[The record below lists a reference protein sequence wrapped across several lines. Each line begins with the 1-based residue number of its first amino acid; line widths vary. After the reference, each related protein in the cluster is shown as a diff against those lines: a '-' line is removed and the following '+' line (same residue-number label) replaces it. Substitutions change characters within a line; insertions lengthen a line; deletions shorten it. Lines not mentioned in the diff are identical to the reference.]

1 MVASLCG
8 SSSCLCGLSVVDS
21 SDGVIDLTLTGT
33 GVSGDPWVIT
43 PNFDNDAFN
52 AITQLGVGLTGYI
65 LPAEPGSASVSPLSV
80 RTSGTWGSGSLNS
93 FGADSTK
100 GAPIYVDSNG
110 DIRTVPTHTSNT
122 AATSG
127 SWGSTLVPTQTAN
140 TQTVSANLASLVVNS
155 MSLTRSASI
164 IMQGYLTFTTN
175 TAVAGTGVEFQAS
188 TELLVNGSFSGVG
201 GSHHVNVT
209 PATPFL
215 TGDGNVRTATI
226 PAGSSVTFAV
236 RARVTWRSGTWTSLV
251 LTGSY
256 EFAGIWATN

>member
-8 SSSCLCGLSVVDS
+8 GGACACGLTVVDS
-21 SDGVIDLTLTGT
+21 TDGVIDLTLTGS
-33 GVSGDPWVIT
+33 GAPGDPWLVT
-43 PNFDNDAFN
+43 PRFDNDAFN
-52 AITQLGVGLTGYI
+52 AETQLGDGLTGYI
-65 LPAEPGSASVSPLSV
+65 LPAEAGSPSVAALAV
-80 RTSGTWGSGSLNS
+80 RTSGVWGASPLDVYG
-93 FGADSTK
+93 GTSTV

-110 DIRTVPTHTSNT
+110 EIRTVPTHTANV
-122 AATSG
+122 AGASG

-140 TQTVSANLASLVVNS
+140 AVSLSGNLASLVVNN
-155 MSLTRSASI
+155 LSAVRTAAI

-175 TAVAGTGVEFQAS
+175 TAVAGAGIEFQAA
-188 TELLVNGSFSGVG
+188 TELLVNGAFAGVG

-215 TGDGNVRTATI
+215 SGDGNVRTATI
-226 PAGSSVTFAV
+226 AAGGSVTFAV

-256 EFAGIWATN
+256 EFAGIWATT